1 MTEKEHFTQKEFADR
16 LGVSAASISKARNP
30 KNGKPPTLQYWKETG
45 KIYIN
50 DPLTQAFIKNPTRQ
64 RLKGSAI
71 IQPKTNGETEPTQS
85 DIITQAIEK
94 KAIEEALL
102 KEEQRKHKQ
111 LTNAILRGKY
121 ISIEAVNQSI
131 MMFLDRLLSTNKRYF
146 SASYDTIIRETLAA
160 GEKVEGL
167 KQKFLNEM
175 EESSHDAKEETA
187 KKLEEIQIDQ
197 GK

>member
-45 KIYIN
+45 KIYID

-71 IQPKTNGETEPTQS
+71 VQPKTNGETISQS

-111 LTNAILRGKY
+111 LTNAILRGEYVK
-121 ISIEAVNQSI
+121 IESINQSI
-131 MMFLDRLLSTNKRYF
+131 MMFLDKKLNTDKRYF
-146 SASYDTIIRETLAA
+146 SAIYDEIVRETLAK
-160 GEKVEGL
+160 GEKIEGL

-175 EESSHDAKEETA
+175 ELAADESKNTVCD
-187 KKLEEIQIDQ
+187 KLEEIQTGQ
-197 GK
+197 AK